1 MMRSFLSTETKS
13 RKVAGIGMV
22 SFSNMDKLGE
32 KGQYDGRIIRRVEIK
47 VCYTWKSRL
56 KDLEL
61 LIHKDFWAKV

>member
-13 RKVAGIGMV
+13 RKVAGIGMS
-22 SFSNMDKLGE
+22 SFYNIDKLGE

-47 VCYTWKSRL
+47 VCNIWRFRL